1 MSNTQDVIPLSCFLR
16 CPNCS
21 EASQFEGQQQERH
34 SRNFLDWLW
43 KLMPVSASSG
53 YTMSLQHAN
62 WQVDDWSE
70 EPRNIREKALAA
82 RAWQNERPAL
92 VGKPVCLAVYAAAA
106 AVDSSLWILKTSWI
120 QVYQYFQLWIWNLKY
135 SRQIKA
141 SHSIFL
147 SLCLTFWDNRLVPIC
162 VFIHPSI
169 WHWHTQTL
177 QIRFWCHRGNDA
189 YHHFSPLYSKLG
201 KKYMVECFKLAPTC
215 FVSKSKKRSLF
226 VNLQSCIETYL
237 A

>member
-1 MSNTQDVIPLSCFLR
+1 MSKLFWSQPVWRSTAGTSLLQLPRLALKAN
-16 CPNCS
+16 
-21 EASQFEGQQQERH
+21 ASLG
-34 SRNFLDWLW
+34 
-43 KLMPVSASSG
+43 SSG

-215 FVSKSKKRSLF
+215 FLSKSKKRSLF
-226 VNLQSCIETYL
+226 VNLQSCIKTYL